1 VLMNKRKK
9 WGIIALVICIIGGVV
24 MFSLNQQKEKTL
36 EEKMRIEQD
45 RMALYLVSHYEK
57 VEKIEFTSFQQNKL
71 TGTWTS
77 NAIVN
82 DEIFVTF
89 SVQNLM
95 TEDEIGFGQHISQS
109 NGNKLIER
117 DNPEV
122 INSDSLMSN
131 ITVIYWVR

>member
-1 VLMNKRKK
+1 MNRHKK
-9 WGIIALVICIIGGVV
+9 WGIIALVICIIGGII
-24 MFSLNQQKEKTL
+24 MFSLNQQKEKTM

-71 TGTWTS
+71 TGTWNS

>member
-1 VLMNKRKK
+1 MNKRKK
-9 WGIIALVICIIGGVV
+9 WGIIALVICIIGGVI
-24 MFSLNQQKEKTL
+24 MFSLNHPKEKTL

-122 INSDSLMSN
+122 INNDSLMSN

>member
-1 VLMNKRKK
+1 MNKRKK

-117 DNPEV
+117 ENPEV

>member
-1 VLMNKRKK
+1 MNKRKK
-9 WGIIALVICIIGGVV
+9 WGIIALVICVIGGII
-24 MFSLNQQKEKTL
+24 MFSLNHQKEKTL

-71 TGTWTS
+71 TGTWNS

>member
-1 VLMNKRKK
+1 MNRHKK
-9 WGIIALVICIIGGVV
+9 WGIIALVICVIGGIV
-24 MFSLNQQKEKTL
+24 MFSLNQQKEKAL
-36 EEKMRIEQD
+36 EEKMRTEQD

>member
-1 VLMNKRKK
+1 MNKRKK
-9 WGIIALVICIIGGVV
+9 WGIIVLVICIIGGIV

-71 TGTWTS
+71 TGTWNS

-117 DNPEV
+117 ENPEV

>member
-1 VLMNKRKK
+1 MNKRKK

-71 TGTWTS
+71 TGTWNS

>member
-1 VLMNKRKK
+1 MNKRKK
-9 WGIIALVICIIGGVV
+9 WGIIALVICIIGGII

-71 TGTWTS
+71 TGTWNS

>member
-1 VLMNKRKK
+1 MNKRKK
-9 WGIIALVICIIGGVV
+9 WGIIALVICIIGGIV

-117 DNPEV
+117 ENPEV

>member
-1 VLMNKRKK
+1 MNKRKK
-9 WGIIALVICIIGGVV
+9 WGIITLVICIIGGIV
-24 MFSLNQQKEKTL
+24 MFSLNHQKEKTL

-82 DEIFVTF
+82 EEIFVTF

>member
-1 VLMNKRKK
+1 MNKRKK
-9 WGIIALVICIIGGVV
+9 WGIITLVICIIGGIV
-24 MFSLNQQKEKTL
+24 MFSLNHQKEKTL

-71 TGTWTS
+71 TGTWNS

-95 TEDEIGFGQHISQS
+95 AEDEIGFGQHISQS

-117 DNPEV
+117 ENSKV

>member
-1 VLMNKRKK
+1 MNRHKK
-9 WGIIALVICIIGGVV
+9 WSIIALVICVIGGIV

-45 RMALYLVSHYEK
+45 RMALYLVNHYEK
-57 VEKIEFTSFQQNKL
+57 IEKIEFTSFQQNKL
-71 TGTWTS
+71 TGTWTYT
-77 NAIVN
+77 AIVN

-95 TEDEIGFGQHISQS
+95 AEDEIGFGQHISQS

-117 DNPEV
+117 ENSKV

>member
-1 VLMNKRKK
+1 MNKRKK
-9 WGIIALVICIIGGVV
+9 WGIIALVICIIGGIV
-24 MFSLNQQKEKTL
+24 MFSLNHQKEKTL

-89 SVQNLM
+89 SIQNLM

>member
-1 VLMNKRKK
+1 MNKRKK

-95 TEDEIGFGQHISQS
+95 TEDEIGFGQHIRQS

>member
-1 VLMNKRKK
+1 MNRHKK
-9 WGIIALVICIIGGVV
+9 WGIIALVICIVGGIV
-24 MFSLNQQKEKTL
+24 MFSLNHQKEKTL

-45 RMALYLVSHYEK
+45 RMALYLVNHYEK

-71 TGTWTS
+71 TGTWNS

>member
-1 VLMNKRKK
+1 MNRHKK
-9 WGIIALVICIIGGVV
+9 WGIIALVICIIGGIV
-24 MFSLNQQKEKTL
+24 MFSLNHQKEKTL

-82 DEIFVTF
+82 EEIFVTF

-122 INSDSLMSN
+122 INNDSLMSN
-131 ITVIYWVR
+131 ITVIYWMR

>member
-1 VLMNKRKK
+1 MNKRKK
-9 WGIIALVICIIGGVV
+9 WGIITLVICIIGGIV
-24 MFSLNQQKEKTL
+24 MFSLNHQKEKTL

>member
-1 VLMNKRKK
+1 MNKRKK
-9 WGIIALVICIIGGVV
+9 WGIIALVICIIGGVI

-71 TGTWTS
+71 TGTWNS

-117 DNPEV
+117 ENPEV

>member
-1 VLMNKRKK
+1 MNRHKK
-9 WGIIALVICIIGGVV
+9 WGIIALVICIVGGIV
-24 MFSLNQQKEKTL
+24 MFSLNHQKEKTL

-71 TGTWTS
+71 TGTWNS

>member
-1 VLMNKRKK
+1 MNKRKK
-9 WGIIALVICIIGGVV
+9 WGIITLVICIIGGIV
-24 MFSLNQQKEKTL
+24 MFSLNHQKEKTL

-71 TGTWTS
+71 TGTWNS

>member
-1 VLMNKRKK
+1 MNKHKK
-9 WGIIALVICIIGGVV
+9 WGIIALIICIIGGIV
-24 MFSLNQQKEKTL
+24 MFSLNHQKEKTL

-117 DNPEV
+117 ENPEV

>member
-1 VLMNKRKK
+1 MNRHKK
-9 WGIIALVICIIGGVV
+9 WGIIALVICIIGGIV

-36 EEKMRIEQD
+36 EEKMKIEQE

>member
-1 VLMNKRKK
+1 MNKRKK

-82 DEIFVTF
+82 EEIFVTF

>member
-1 VLMNKRKK
+1 MNKRKK
-9 WGIIALVICIIGGVV
+9 WGIICLVICIIGGVI
-24 MFSLNQQKEKTL
+24 MFSLSQQKEKTL

-117 DNPEV
+117 ENPEV

>member
-1 VLMNKRKK
+1 MNRHKK
-9 WGIIALVICIIGGVV
+9 WGIIALVICIIGGVI

-117 DNPEV
+117 ENPEV

>member
-1 VLMNKRKK
+1 MNKRKK
-9 WGIIALVICIIGGVV
+9 WGIIALVICIIGGIV
-24 MFSLNQQKEKTL
+24 MFSLNHQKEKTL

-82 DEIFVTF
+82 EEIFVTF

>member
-1 VLMNKRKK
+1 MNKRKK
-9 WGIIALVICIIGGVV
+9 WGIITLVICIIGGVI

-117 DNPEV
+117 ENPEV

>member
-1 VLMNKRKK
+1 MNKRKK
-9 WGIIALVICIIGGVV
+9 WSIVALVICIIGGIV
-24 MFSLNQQKEKTL
+24 MFSLNHQKEKTL

-117 DNPEV
+117 ENPEV

>member
-1 VLMNKRKK
+1 MNKRKK
-9 WGIIALVICIIGGVV
+9 WGIIALVICVIGGIV
-24 MFSLNQQKEKTL
+24 MFSLNQQKEKAL
-36 EEKMRIEQD
+36 EEKMRTEQD

-82 DEIFVTF
+82 EEIFVTF

>member
-1 VLMNKRKK
+1 MNKRKK
-9 WGIIALVICIIGGVV
+9 WGIITLVICIIGGIV
-24 MFSLNQQKEKTL
+24 MFSLNHQKEKTL

-117 DNPEV
+117 ENPEV

>member
-1 VLMNKRKK
+1 MNRHKK
-9 WGIIALVICIIGGVV
+9 WGIIALVICIIGGII
-24 MFSLNQQKEKTL
+24 MFSLNHQKEKTM

-71 TGTWTS
+71 TGTWNS

>member
-1 VLMNKRKK
+1 MNRHKK
-9 WGIIALVICIIGGVV
+9 WSIIALVICVIGGIV

-45 RMALYLVSHYEK
+45 RMALYLVNHYEK
-57 VEKIEFTSFQQNKL
+57 IEKIEFTSFQQNKL

-95 TEDEIGFGQHISQS
+95 AEDEIGFGQHISQS

-117 DNPEV
+117 ENSKV

>member
-1 VLMNKRKK
+1 MNKRKK

-117 DNPEV
+117 DNPKV

>member
-1 VLMNKRKK
+1 MNKRKK

-24 MFSLNQQKEKTL
+24 MFSLNHQKEKTL

-122 INSDSLMSN
+122 INNDSLMSN

>member
-1 VLMNKRKK
+1 MNKRKK

>member
-1 VLMNKRKK
+1 MNKRKK
-9 WGIIALVICIIGGVV
+9 WGIIALVICIIGGIV
-24 MFSLNQQKEKTL
+24 MFSLNHQKEKTL

-122 INSDSLMSN
+122 INNDSLMSN

>member
-1 VLMNKRKK
+1 MNKRKK
-9 WGIIALVICIIGGVV
+9 WGIITLVICIIGGIV
-24 MFSLNQQKEKTL
+24 MFSLNHQKEKTM

-71 TGTWTS
+71 TGTWNS

>member
-1 VLMNKRKK
+1 MNKRKK
-9 WGIIALVICIIGGVV
+9 WGIIALVICVIGGIV
-24 MFSLNQQKEKTL
+24 MFSLNQQKEKAL
-36 EEKMRIEQD
+36 EEKMRTEQD
-45 RMALYLVSHYEK
+45 RMVLYLVSHYEK

-82 DEIFVTF
+82 EEIFVTF

-95 TEDEIGFGQHISQS
+95 TEDEIGFGKHISQS